1 MVVMASFFQIQSDY
15 FVEFFA
21 PKLDKHGYQA
31 PYKRKTNEVGDEF
44 LCIMKVGSEIL
55 HVISPSILLHSCRF
69 CDAPKPGGPLT
80 TRQPAEYKW
89 RSGYPKPLQK
99 IE

>member
-1 MVVMASFFQIQSDY
+1 MVFIASFFHIQSDY

-31 PYKRKTNEVGDEF
+31 LYKRETNEVSDEL

-55 HVISPSILLHSCRF
+55 HVISPLILFHICRF
-69 CDAPKPGGPLT
+69 ILVIFITFFCRDRFLHVKNM
-80 TRQPAEYKW
+80 R
-89 RSGYPKPLQK
+89 
-99 IE
+99 

>member
-31 PYKRKTNEVGDEF
+31 LYKRKKNEVGYEF

-55 HVISPSILLHSCRF
+55 HVIHTIATFFHTDRFLHVKKMR
-69 CDAPKPGGPLT
+69 
-80 TRQPAEYKW
+80 
-89 RSGYPKPLQK
+89 
-99 IE
+99 

>member
-31 PYKRKTNEVGDEF
+31 LYKRKTNEVGDEF

-55 HVISPSILLHSCRF
+55 HVISPFILFHICRF
-69 CDAPKPGGPLT
+69 ILVIFITFFCRDRFLHVKKM
-80 TRQPAEYKW
+80 R
-89 RSGYPKPLQK
+89 
-99 IE
+99 

>member
-31 PYKRKTNEVGDEF
+31 LDKRETNEVGDEF

-55 HVISPSILLHSCRF
+55 HVISPLILLHICMF
-69 CDAPKPGGPLT
+69 ILVIFI
-80 TRQPAEYKW
+80 Q
-89 RSGYPKPLQK
+89 LQHFFTQ
-99 IE
+99 IDFYM

>member
-21 PKLDKHGYQA
+21 PKLNQHGYQA

-44 LCIMKVGSEIL
+44 LCIIKVGSEIL
-55 HVISPSILLHSCRF
+55 HVISPLILLHSCRF
-69 CDAPKPGGPLT
+69 ILIIFV
-80 TRQPAEYKW
+80 QLQHFFAEIDFYM
-89 RSGYPKPLQK
+89 
-99 IE
+99 